1 MNLLDTLQ
9 PLRRKLPLL
18 ITLLLF
24 VVISAASL
32 SAYGQ
37 LEQALVMAT
46 TERVGVAS
54 QRLALMLDESANRIR
69 RNDQRLAALP
79 AVVRF
84 ATTGSAA
91 DREAA
96 RAVLEAERSVP
107 QGPVSLTFFDRH
119 RSQQLS
125 VGRTRPEPVLPPNV
139 QPAAVPDTLH
149 RGWIGPFTIAAD
161 SIFVVAAAPVITA
174 AGDTG
179 GFVVSY
185 LGVARGQAQS
195 LSALIGSNAALAI
208 GNADGALWTNLEKRV
223 DPPPSRLAGRPAG
236 PYTDDAGTPRF
247 GALIPMHA
255 APWQVAVSIARRD
268 ALAPARPFIARTA
281 VVGLLVLVA
290 GTLGVWLLVRR
301 VTRPL
306 GEVSRA
312 AADFASGDYSRR
324 APARGGDEIAQ
335 MATAFNQ
342 MAEQVESSSAALE
355 DQAAEL
361 EAANEE
367 LRESE
372 LRYRAL
378 VEYSPDAILVHRNL
392 RLEFIN
398 DAAARLVGAASPTEL
413 IGRSILDFSHPA
425 DRVEAKA
432 RINRNADQRETT
444 ASFEQRMVTLSGNVV
459 PVETIGMPFTLDGH
473 AAVLTIVRDVSE
485 RKRLEEHVRQAQ
497 RMEAVG
503 QLAGGVAHDFNN
515 LLTVITSYS
524 AMLLA
529 EEGTSADVR
538 ADLEEIKS
546 AADRAA
552 ALTRQLLA
560 FSRRQL
566 LQPRVIDLNE
576 LTLNIEKMLS
586 RLLREDIDLRT
597 KLDPALGMVHAD
609 PGQLEQVIVNLSVN
623 ARDAMPDGGLLT
635 IETANVTLDES
646 FGPLPEAGAGEYVML
661 AVSDTGH
668 GMTESVKAHLYEPF
682 FTTKETGK
690 GTGLGLSTVYGIVQQ
705 SGGSIWVYSEPERG
719 TTFKIYLPIAKTTR
733 ISRDT
738 PVPRLAVSIG
748 SETILLVEDEE
759 RVRKAARRI
768 LEGSGYT
775 VIEASTGAE
784 AVKICETHP
793 TPIGL
798 VVTDMVMPE
807 MGGRELSAYVGQLR
821 PEAKILFMSG
831 YTEDAALRHNVLA
844 PGAMFLDKPFT
855 PVTLTQKVR
864 EALAAA

>member
-1 MNLLDTLQ
+1 MNLLDTLR

-24 VVISAASL
+24 VVISAASV
-32 SAYGQ
+32 SAYRQ
-37 LEQALVMAT
+37 LERALVAAT
-46 TERVGVAS
+46 TERVGVAT

-69 RNDQRLAALP
+69 REQQRIAALP

-84 ATTGSAA
+84 ATSGSAA

-96 RAVLEAERSVP
+96 RAVLEAEHAAP
-107 QGPVSLTFFDRH
+107 QGPVSITFFDR
-119 RSQQLS
+119 RGAPLLS
-125 VGRTRPEPVLPPNV
+125 VGRTRPVPSLPPNA
-139 QPAAVPDTLH
+139 QPVAIPDTLH
-149 RGWIGPFTIAAD
+149 RGWLGPFTFAGD
-161 SIFVVAAAPVITA
+161 SLFIVAAAPVITA
-174 AGDTG
+174 TGDTG
-179 GFVVSY
+179 GFVLSY
-185 LGVARGQAQS
+185 RGQARGQAQA

-208 GNADGALWTNLEKRV
+208 GNTDGSLWTNLEARV
-223 DPPPSRLAGRPAG
+223 AAPPASLEGRPAG
-236 PYTDDAGTPRF
+236 PYTTDGGVESF
-247 GALIPMHA
+247 GALLRLHA
-255 APWQVAVSIARRD
+255 APWKVAVSIARRD
-268 ALAPARPFIARTA
+268 ALAPARPFIERSALIG
-281 VVGLLVLVA
+281 VIVLLA

-312 AADFASGDYSRR
+312 AADFAAGDYSRR
-324 APARGGDEIAQ
+324 APARGGDEIAS

-378 VEYSPDAILVHRNL
+378 VENSPDAVFVHRNL
-392 RLEFIN
+392 RLEFTN
-398 DAAARLVGAASPTEL
+398 DAAARLVGASTASEL
-413 IGRSILDFSHPA
+413 IGRSILDFWHPG
-425 DRVEAKA
+425 DRAEAKS
-432 RINRNADQRETT
+432 RMYRNAELRERT
-444 ASFEQRMVTLSGNVV
+444 AAFEQRMVTLSGGIT

-473 AAVLTIVRDVSE
+473 AAVLTIARDVSE
-485 RKRLEEHVRQAQ
+485 RRRLEDHIRQAQ

-529 EEGTSADVR
+529 EQDTTPDVR
-538 ADLEEIKS
+538 ADLEEIKG

-552 ALTRQLLA
+552 TLTRQLLA

-576 LTLNIEKMLS
+576 LALNLEKMLS
-586 RLLREDIDLRT
+586 RLLREDIELRT

-635 IETANVTLDES
+635 IETANVHLDES
-646 FGPLPEAGAGEYVML
+646 FGPLPEAGAGDYVML

-705 SGGSIWVYSEPERG
+705 SGGSIWVYSEPGQG
-719 TTFKIYLPIAKTTR
+719 TTFKIYLPVAKTAR

-738 PVPRLAVSIG
+738 PVPRLAVSLG

-784 AVKICETHP
+784 AVKICESHP

-864 EALAAA
+864 EALGAA

>member
-1 MNLLDTLQ
+1 MNLLDALQ

-24 VVISAASL
+24 VVISAASI
-32 SAYGQ
+32 SAYRQ
-37 LEQALVMAT
+37 LERALIAAT
-46 TERVGVAS
+46 AERVGVAT
-54 QRLALMLDESANRIR
+54 QRLVLMLDESANRIR
-69 RNDQRLAALP
+69 REQQRLAGLP
-79 AVVRF
+79 AVSRYLK
-84 ATTGSAA
+84 TRSPA

-96 RAVLEAERSVP
+96 RVQLASQLASP
-107 QGPVSLTFFDRH
+107 SGPASITLFGRGHETL
-119 RSQQLS
+119 LS
-125 VGRTRPEPVLPPNV
+125 VGRARPVPVLPPNDRAA
-139 QPAAVPDTLH
+139 PATDTLR
-149 RGWIGPFTIAAD
+149 RGWVGPFLEADD
-161 SIFVVAAAPVITA
+161 SIYLAAAAPVMTESQDTSGYLLSYRALPPGQSA
-174 AGDTG
+174 A
-179 GFVVSY
+179 VS
-185 LGVARGQAQS
+185 G
-195 LSALIGSNAALAI
+195 LIGSNAALAV
-208 GNADGALWTNLEKRV
+208 GNADGAFWTDLSRRIAG
-223 DPPPSRLAGRPAG
+223 PPSSLAGRP
-236 PYTDDAGTPRF
+236 PTQYVTPHGEAML
-247 GALIPMHA
+247 GALLPLHA
-255 APWQVAVSIARRD
+255 APWQVSVSIPRTA

-281 VVGLLVLVA
+281 LIGLVVLVV

-301 VTRPL
+301 ITSPL

-312 AADFASGDYSRR
+312 ARDFAAGDYSRR
-324 APARGGDEIAQ
+324 APARGGDEIAS
-335 MATAFNQ
+335 MAIAFNQ

-378 VEYSPDAILVHRNL
+378 VENSPDAILVHRDL

-398 DAAARLVGAASPTEL
+398 DAAARLVGAASPSQL
-413 IGRSILDFSHPA
+413 IGRSILEFSHPA
-425 DRVEAKA
+425 DRAETTA
-432 RINRNADQRETT
+432 RILRISERMERT
-444 ASFEQRMVTLSGNVV
+444 ASFEQRMVTLSGAVV
-459 PVETIGMPFTLDGH
+459 PVEAIGMPFALDGRP
-473 AAVLTIVRDVSE
+473 AVLTIVRDVSE
-485 RKRLEEHVRQAQ
+485 RKRLEDHVRQAQ

-529 EEGTSADVR
+529 EQGTAPDVR

-552 ALTRQLLA
+552 TLTRQLLA

-576 LTLNIEKMLS
+576 LTLNLEKMLS
-586 RLLREDIDLRT
+586 RLLREDIELRT
-597 KLDPALGMVHAD
+597 TLDPTLGLVNAD
-609 PGQLEQVIVNLSVN
+609 PGQLEQVIVNLAVN
-623 ARDAMPDGGLLT
+623 ARDAMPDGGRLT
-635 IETANVTLDES
+635 IQTANVRLDEG
-646 FGPLPEAGAGEYVML
+646 FGPLPEAGAGDYVML

-668 GMTESVKAHLYEPF
+668 GMTEAVKAHLYEPF

-705 SGGSIWVYSEPERG
+705 SGGSIWVYSEPGQG
-719 TTFKIYLPIAKTTR
+719 TTFKIYLPVAKSARTVR
-733 ISRDT
+733 NT
-738 PVPRLAVSIG
+738 PVPRVAFSVG

-775 VIEASTGAE
+775 VIEAATGAE
-784 AVKICETHP
+784 AVGICKTHP

-821 PEAKILFMSG
+821 PEAKLLFMSG

-864 EALAAA
+864 EALGA

>member
-18 ITLLLF
+18 VTLLLF
-24 VVISAASL
+24 VVISAASV
-32 SAYGQ
+32 SAYRQ
-37 LEQALVMAT
+37 LEQALVAAT
-46 TERVGVAS
+46 TERVGVAT

-69 RNDQRLAALP
+69 REQQRVAALP

-84 ATTGSAA
+84 ATSATPA
-91 DREAA
+91 NREAA
-96 RAVLEAERSVP
+96 RAALEAEQLAA
-107 QGPVSLTFFDRH
+107 QGPVSITFFDR
-119 RSQQLS
+119 RRAPVFS
-125 VGRTRPEPVLPPNV
+125 VGRSRPVPSLPPNA
-139 QPAAVPDTLH
+139 QPAAIPDTLH
-149 RGWIGPFTIAAD
+149 RGWLGPFTLAGD
-161 SIFVVAAAPVITA
+161 SLFIVAAAPVITA

-179 GFVVSY
+179 GFVLSY
-185 LGVARGQAQS
+185 RGQARGQAQA
-195 LSALIGSNAALAI
+195 LSALIGSNAVLAI
-208 GNADGALWTNLEKRV
+208 GNSDGSLWTNLEKRIAA
-223 DPPPSRLAGRPAG
+223 PSASLEGRPAG
-236 PYTDDAGTPRF
+236 PYTAPGGIASF
-247 GALIPMHA
+247 GALLRLHA
-255 APWQVAVSIARRD
+255 APWKVAVSIARRD
-268 ALAPARPFIARTA
+268 ALAPARPFIERSALIGLA
-281 VVGLLVLVA
+281 VLLA

-312 AADFASGDYSRR
+312 AADFAAGDYSRR
-324 APARGGDEIAQ
+324 APARGGDEIAS

-378 VEYSPDAILVHRNL
+378 VENSPDAVFVHRDL
-392 RLEFIN
+392 RLEFAN
-398 DAAARLVGAASPTEL
+398 DAAARLVGASTASEL
-413 IGRSILDFSHPA
+413 IGRSILDFWHA
-425 DRVEAKA
+425 GDRAEAMS
-432 RINRNADQRETT
+432 RMRRNAELRERT
-444 ASFEQRMVTLSGNVV
+444 AAFEQRMVTLSGAVV

-473 AAVLTIVRDVSE
+473 AAVLTIARDVSE
-485 RKRLEEHVRQAQ
+485 RRRLEDHIRQAQ

-529 EEGTSADVR
+529 EQDTTPDVR
-538 ADLEEIKS
+538 ADLEEIKG

-552 ALTRQLLA
+552 TLTRQLLA

-576 LTLNIEKMLS
+576 LALNLEKMLS
-586 RLLREDIDLRT
+586 RLLREDIELRT

-635 IETANVTLDES
+635 IETANVTLDEG
-646 FGPLPEAGAGEYVML
+646 FGPLPESGAGDYVML

-705 SGGSIWVYSEPERG
+705 SGGSIWVYSEPGQG
-719 TTFKIYLPIAKTTR
+719 TTFKIYLPVAKTAR

-738 PVPRLAVSIG
+738 PVPRLAVSLG

-784 AVKICETHP
+784 AVKICESHP

-864 EALAAA
+864 EALATG

>member
-1 MNLLDTLQ
+1 MNLLDSLQ

-24 VVISAASL
+24 VVVSTASVT
-32 SAYGQ
+32 AYRQ
-37 LEQALVMAT
+37 LEQALVAAT
-46 TERVGVAS
+46 TERVGVAT

-69 RNDQRLAALP
+69 RNDQRIAALP

-84 ATTGSAA
+84 ATTGAAA

-96 RAVLEAERSVP
+96 RAALAAEHAAP
-107 QGPVSLTFFDRH
+107 QGPATITFFDR
-119 RSQQLS
+119 RRVPLIS
-125 VGRTRPEPVLPPNV
+125 VGRTRPAPGLPPNV
-139 QPAAVPDTLH
+139 QPVAIPDTLH
-149 RGWIGPFTIAAD
+149 RGWLGPFIAVGD
-161 SIFVVAAAPVITA
+161 SIFVVSAAPVITA
-174 AGDTG
+174 ANDTG
-179 GFVVSY
+179 GFVVAA
-185 LGVARGQAQS
+185 LGLSRGQAKS
-195 LSALIGSNAALAI
+195 LSALIGSNAALAV
-208 GNADGALWTNLEKRV
+208 GNADGGFWTDLEKRIAA
-223 DPPPSRLAGRPAG
+223 PRALRAGEPAG
-236 PYTDDAGTPRF
+236 PYSGPHGDPML
-247 GALIPMHA
+247 GAVVPLHA

-281 VVGLLVLVA
+281 LTGLLVLAA
-290 GTLGVWLLVRR
+290 GTLGAWLVVRR
-301 VTRPL
+301 MTKPL

-312 AADFASGDYSRR
+312 AADFAAGDYSRR
-324 APARGGDEIAQ
+324 APARGGDEIAS

-342 MAEQVESSSAALE
+342 MAEQVESASAELE

-372 LRYRAL
+372 LRYRTL
-378 VEYSPDAILVHRNL
+378 VEYSPDAILVHRDL
-392 RLEFIN
+392 RLEFVN
-398 DAAARLVGAASPTEL
+398 DAAARLVGASSPVEL
-413 IGRSILDFSHPA
+413 IGRSILDFSHPS
-425 DRVEAKA
+425 DRAEAAA
-432 RINRNADQRETT
+432 RIRRNADHRETT
-444 ASFEQRMVTLSGNVV
+444 ASFEQRMVTLAGAVI
-459 PVETIGMPFTLDGH
+459 PVETVGMPFTLDGH

-485 RKRLEEHVRQAQ
+485 RKRLEEHMRQAQ

-529 EEGTSADVR
+529 EQDTSAEVR
-538 ADLEEIKS
+538 ADLEEIKG

-576 LTLNIEKMLS
+576 LTMNIEKMLR
-586 RLLREDIDLRT
+586 RLLREDIELRT
-597 KLDPALGMVHAD
+597 RLDPALGMVHAD

-635 IETANVTLDES
+635 IETANVTLDDG
-646 FGPLPEAGAGEYVML
+646 FAPLPPAGAGEYVML

-668 GMTESVKAHLYEPF
+668 GMTEAVKAHLYEPF

-705 SGGSIWVYSEPERG
+705 SGGTIWVYSEPGQG
-719 TTFKIYLPIAKTTR
+719 TTFKIYLPVARSLATPR
-733 ISRDT
+733 NT
-738 PVPRLAVSIG
+738 PVPRIAVSVAP
-748 SETILLVEDEE
+748 ETILLVEDEE

-775 VIEASTGAE
+775 VIEAATGAE
-784 AVKICETHP
+784 AVRICETHP

-831 YTEDAALRHNVLA
+831 YTEDAALHHNVLA
-844 PGAMFLDKPFT
+844 PGAVFLDKPFT

-864 EALAAA
+864 EALVGR